1 MSVIRGWQD
10 ENDREACIESR
21 YIKKSAFRRDLCGD
35 SAYNGIVY
43 DNREHFGEYF
53 RHYDHDYNDLK
64 RLLGVEPLMVTI
76 LPVGSLKKYENR
88 FGKKIRRINP
98 SAQDVIVLRYLL
110 NEPIWQGG
118 ARL

>member
-1 MSVIRGWQD
+1 MHFYVEIDVSTPEAAYLD
-10 ENDREACIESR
+10 EQLI
-21 YIKKSAFRRDLCGD
+21 
-35 SAYNGIVY
+35 
-43 DNREHFGEYF
+43 REHFGVYF

-98 SAQDVIVLRYLL
+98 SAQDVIDLRYLL